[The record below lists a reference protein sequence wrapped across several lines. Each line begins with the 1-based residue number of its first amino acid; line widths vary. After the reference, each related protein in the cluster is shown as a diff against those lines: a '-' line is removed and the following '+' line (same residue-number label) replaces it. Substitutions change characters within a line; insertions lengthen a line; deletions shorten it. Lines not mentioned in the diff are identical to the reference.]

1 LAEMLLFEAE
11 LKVVD
16 PRITTQAAA
25 VSLCNE
31 FVVALRGMRKVGK
44 AHAAR
49 LDTAD
54 PFDQGRT
61 GKLLSPLAVS
71 RRVGLRHVRAAC
83 GEGFTPGQQA
93 WADIDRLYLL
103 RLPCTLKM
111 LVDLERY

>member
-1 LAEMLLFEAE
+1 MLLFEAE

-44 AHAAR
+44 AHGAR

-54 PFDQGRT
+54 PFDKGE
-61 GKLLSPLAVS
+61 LAS
-71 RRVGLRHVRAAC
+71 C
-83 GEGFTPGQQA
+83 
-93 WADIDRLYLL
+93 YL
-103 RLPCTLKM
+103 P
-111 LVDLERY
+111 